1 MTMIQNS
8 CGEMRTPPNSYA
20 VVANSSGKR
29 SGSEPQMMRA
39 ALMHRIDMPTVAVMM
54 FMIGTR
60 RRRSVR

>member
-1 MTMIQNS
+1 M
-8 CGEMRTPPNSYA
+8 A
-20 VVANSSGKR
+20 ANSSGKR

-39 ALMHRIDMPTVAVMM
+39 ALMHRMDIPTVAVMM

>member
-1 MTMIQNS
+1 
-8 CGEMRTPPNSYA
+8 

-29 SGSEPQMMRA
+29 SGSDPQTMRA
-39 ALMHRIDMPTVAVMM
+39 ALMHRIDMPTVAVMT